1 MTGAAVRPI
10 APANSIRASD
20 FRVCQKGES
29 LQGFVVLHLP
39 SRMALYDCT
48 FHQRADGS
56 RWIGLPSSS
65 YTDQAGKKQWKRLVD
80 FDDKVAKKKFQEL
93 ALLAVDDLLAS
104 APEGDAA

>member
-1 MTGAAVRPI
+1 MTARIISV
-10 APANSIRASD
+10 
-20 FRVCQKGES
+20 
-29 LQGFVVLHLP
+29 
-39 SRMALYDCT
+39 
-48 FHQRADGS
+48 ADGA
-56 RWIGLPSSS
+56 RWVGLPSAS